1 MIPILIRYNSAE
13 IHTIE
18 YDENDEFL
26 VLIGQVKSI
35 VGVDLDIDLLD
46 ASSRL
51 LVRSAKD
58 LLRLYDDKES
68 PKPQN
73 P

>member
-13 IHTIE
+13 IHIE

-26 VLIGQVKSI
+26 VLIAQVKTI
-35 VGVDLDIDLLD
+35 VGLDLDIDLLD

-51 LVRSAKD
+51 LVRSDKD
-58 LLRLYDDKES
+58 LLRLYDDKKLELVCV
-68 PKPQN
+68 
-73 P
+73 